1 MKKTYQMASV
11 EENKELT
18 YFATLCLGWA
28 IRHTFLKYNQGWEK
42 RFFSASSSMLLDL
55 RDLVTKEPNNHDNID
70 RHAEQWWYFHR
81 DRSRAFGIRQ
91 KITSSS
97 RLGLGLPTREELLMI
112 SGQALFLDR
121 YLYCRWQ
128 IHRRR
133 RFFAKETNKKN
144 NKVLCC
150 SRTSGSGFWIIR
162 RFECTMYVVTATAH
176 LATLSLRPSLRFLP
190 YCVSG
195 PWWVTPFLWLFAAAA
210 MVVRNLRKI
219 RAKSSHAKQM
229 ATHCKSGK
237 LPATS
242 PFTWR
247 RWRRYMQQ
255 VMRSHEQVGQ
265 ATKVPLFGSFLLL
278 RLLTFSNW
286 TVKLPTSSS
295 SDLGFDIDPNHDTIG
310 VSRKKNN
317 PAWLTI
323 ITEYIIAEVLLNSSL
338 QPFRSS
344 SFELTRKDEEKKK

>member
-1 MKKTYQMASV
+1 MDFR
-11 EENKELT
+11 LT
-18 YFATLCLGWA
+18 DGDQNF
-28 IRHTFLKYNQGWEK
+28 
-42 RFFSASSSMLLDL
+42 
-55 RDLVTKEPNNHDNID
+55 
-70 RHAEQWWYFHR
+70 WW
-81 DRSRAFGIRQ
+81 I
-91 KITSSS
+91 
-97 RLGLGLPTREELLMI
+97 
-112 SGQALFLDR
+112 LFV
-121 YLYCRWQ
+121 YCRIQNFW
-128 IHRRR
+128 HE
-133 RFFAKETNKKN
+133 KKWLCSWTN
-144 NKVLCC
+144 
-150 SRTSGSGFWIIR
+150 GSGFPMNTDDLSRYCSLGHPRW
-162 RFECTMYVVTATAH
+162 
-176 LATLSLRPSLRFLP
+176 TLSQHRRPSLGFLP

>member
-1 MKKTYQMASV
+1 MTI
-11 EENKELT
+11 LT
-18 YFATLCLGWA
+18 AT
-28 IRHTFLKYNQGWEK
+28 Q
-42 RFFSASSSMLLDL
+42 
-55 RDLVTKEPNNHDNID
+55 NNDDTSIVID
-70 RHAEQWWYFHR
+70 RVPSEFGKRSHPPLDWDWDFRPEKNFWWFLVKLYFLI
-81 DRSRAFGIRQ
+81 DIWIAADKFIVGGAS
-91 KITSSS
+91 
-97 RLGLGLPTREELLMI
+97 L
-112 SGQALFLDR
+112 
-121 YLYCRWQ
+121 
-128 IHRRR
+128 
-133 RFFAKETNKKN
+133 AKETNKKN
-144 NKVLCC
+144 KKVLCC

-162 RFECTMYVVTATAH
+162 RFECTTYVVTATAH
-176 LATLSLRPSLRFLP
+176 LATLSLRPSLGFLP

-295 SDLGFDIDPNHDTIG
+295 SDLEFEIDPNHDSIG